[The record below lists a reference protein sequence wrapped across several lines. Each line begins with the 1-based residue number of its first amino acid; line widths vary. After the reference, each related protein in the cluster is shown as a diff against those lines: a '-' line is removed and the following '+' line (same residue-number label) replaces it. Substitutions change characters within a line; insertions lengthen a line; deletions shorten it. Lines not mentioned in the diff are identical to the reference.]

1 MALFPEDGQSAE
13 TLLNAADAALYQ
25 AKERGRDQVAV
36 FQAPD
41 A

>member
-1 MALFPEDGQSAE
+1 VILVPPAA
-13 TLLNAADAALYQ
+13 NAADATLYQ
-25 AKERGRDQVAV
+25 GKERGRDQVAV

>member
-1 MALFPEDGQSAE
+1 VILVPPAA
-13 TLLNAADAALYQ
+13 NAADAALYQ